1 MNRENRYIVLK
12 NTDCDKYL
20 TYAERNE
27 LTRLLY
33 LINHGREQDNKLEF
47 NYVVVEQDCPEY
59 QLVRDLIEAR
69 VNRGIEYQNNILF
82 HTLWTKMA
90 ITEHSTYNKEDW
102 IQVQFQLMEAG
113 IIK

>member
-1 MNRENRYIVLK
+1 MNKETRYIVLK

-27 LTRLLY
+27 LARLLY
-33 LINHGREQDNKLEF
+33 LINNGREQDNKLEF
-47 NYVVVEQDCPEY
+47 NCVVVEQDWPEY
-59 QLVRDLIEAR
+59 PLVWDLIEAR

-90 ITEHSTYNKEDW
+90 IAESAYNKEDW
-102 IQVQFQLMEAG
+102 IQVQLQLTNAG
-113 IIK
+113 III